1 MTSLY
6 FPGGTP
12 VYAKCISALSS
23 PNLTTDER
31 QDEILQCLG
40 STLDETMSGVNTF
53 YLIYAASL
61 VFYMQAGFAMLCAG
75 SVRLKNVQNTM
86 MKNILDACG
95 ASLGYYS
102 VGFAFAWGS
111 SNLPGQQSTV
121 DSSSTSF
128 IGTTNFFLTE
138 TDEKAFFLF
147 QYAFAATSATVVVG
161 TLAERCQMVAYLCYS
176 IFLTS
181 FVYPVVVRS
190 IWNTE
195 GFLSSHNDDNSIS
208 DVGVGV
214 IDFSG
219 GLVVHVTGGLTALIA
234 AYILGPRK
242 GRFVEVDGKWKCRD
256 FPGHSVALKVLG
268 TLILWFGWYGFST
281 GSTYFITTTRKAF
294 LAQNAAV
301 NTTLAAAGGTMTSLL
316 VNAWLV
322 ERHTGETEFNLSD
335 ALFGCLSGLVSITNG
350 CAYVDSWAAFIIGM
364 VSGIIYLGGTKLLV
378 KARIDDAVDAIP
390 THMFCGLWGTVAVGL
405 FAVPDYL
412 RMTHE
417 DIEYGGWFY
426 NVDNGRLLGCQMIG
440 ILFVVG
446 WVSAFMLPFFG
457 LLHYLGWLRADRL
470 EEIVGLDISYHGGIS
485 GRTQSDD
492 NDDDASRQEHLDAYF
507 ERKRLRRESSRN
519 NLRRRVIDR
528 LTDSLHRQDVSMI
541 PSESNE
547 NINNTPAASEEVGRD
562 SVISSEDTWQSNA
575 DVGGNHP

>member
-1 MTSLY
+1 
-6 FPGGTP
+6 
-12 VYAKCISALSS
+12 
-23 PNLTTDER
+23 
-31 QDEILQCLG
+31 
-40 STLDETMSGVNTF
+40 MSGVNTF

-176 IFLTS
+176 VFLTS

-256 FPGHSVALKVLG
+256 FPGHSVALKVSGL
-268 TLILWFGWYGFST
+268 
-281 GSTYFITTTRKAF
+281 R
-294 LAQNAAV
+294 NAAHFYQ
-301 NTTLAAAGGTMTSLL
+301 L
-316 VNAWLV
+316 
-322 ERHTGETEFNLSD
+322 
-335 ALFGCLSGLVSITNG
+335 
-350 CAYVDSWAAFIIGM
+350 
-364 VSGIIYLGGTKLLV
+364 
-378 KARIDDAVDAIP
+378 
-390 THMFCGLWGTVAVGL
+390 
-405 FAVPDYL
+405 
-412 RMTHE
+412 E
-417 DIEYGGWFY
+417 DI
-426 NVDNGRLLGCQMIG
+426 LLI
-440 ILFVVG
+440 
-446 WVSAFMLPFFG
+446 FFG
-457 LLHYLGWLRADRL
+457 SCKT
-470 EEIVGLDISYHGGIS
+470 ILDS
-485 GRTQSDD
+485 
-492 NDDDASRQEHLDAYF
+492 
-507 ERKRLRRESSRN
+507 
-519 NLRRRVIDR
+519 
-528 LTDSLHRQDVSMI
+528 
-541 PSESNE
+541 
-547 NINNTPAASEEVGRD
+547 
-562 SVISSEDTWQSNA
+562 
-575 DVGGNHP
+575 

>member
-176 IFLTS
+176 VFLTS

>member
-86 MKNILDACG
+86 MKNLLDACG

-147 QYAFAATSATVVVG
+147 QYAFAATSATVVAG

-176 IFLTS
+176 VFLTS

>member
-147 QYAFAATSATVVVG
+147 QYAFAATSATVVAG

-176 IFLTS
+176 VFLTS

>member
-1 MTSLY
+1 
-6 FPGGTP
+6 
-12 VYAKCISALSS
+12 
-23 PNLTTDER
+23 
-31 QDEILQCLG
+31 
-40 STLDETMSGVNTF
+40 MSGVNTF

-176 IFLTS
+176 VFLTS

-242 GRFVEVDGKWKCRD
+242 GRFVEVDGKWECRD
-256 FPGHSVALKVLG
+256 FPGHSVALKVSGL
-268 TLILWFGWYGFST
+268 
-281 GSTYFITTTRKAF
+281 R
-294 LAQNAAV
+294 NAAHFYQ
-301 NTTLAAAGGTMTSLL
+301 L
-316 VNAWLV
+316 
-322 ERHTGETEFNLSD
+322 
-335 ALFGCLSGLVSITNG
+335 
-350 CAYVDSWAAFIIGM
+350 
-364 VSGIIYLGGTKLLV
+364 
-378 KARIDDAVDAIP
+378 
-390 THMFCGLWGTVAVGL
+390 
-405 FAVPDYL
+405 
-412 RMTHE
+412 E
-417 DIEYGGWFY
+417 DI
-426 NVDNGRLLGCQMIG
+426 LLI
-440 ILFVVG
+440 
-446 WVSAFMLPFFG
+446 FFG
-457 LLHYLGWLRADRL
+457 SCKT
-470 EEIVGLDISYHGGIS
+470 ILDS
-485 GRTQSDD
+485 
-492 NDDDASRQEHLDAYF
+492 
-507 ERKRLRRESSRN
+507 
-519 NLRRRVIDR
+519 
-528 LTDSLHRQDVSMI
+528 
-541 PSESNE
+541 
-547 NINNTPAASEEVGRD
+547 
-562 SVISSEDTWQSNA
+562 
-575 DVGGNHP
+575 

>member
-86 MKNILDACG
+86 MKNLLDACG

-176 IFLTS
+176 VFLTS

-575 DVGGNHP
+575 GVGGNHP

>member
-1 MTSLY
+1 M
-6 FPGGTP
+6 
-12 VYAKCISALSS
+12 ISFCNFSHFANQTDQSVKYQPS
-23 PNLTTDER
+23 HVQTT
-31 QDEILQCLG
+31 
-40 STLDETMSGVNTF
+40 T
-53 YLIYAASL
+53 
-61 VFYMQAGFAMLCAG
+61 
-75 SVRLKNVQNTM
+75 
-86 MKNILDACG
+86 
-95 ASLGYYS
+95 
-102 VGFAFAWGS
+102 
-111 SNLPGQQSTV
+111 
-121 DSSSTSF
+121 
-128 IGTTNFFLTE
+128 
-138 TDEKAFFLF
+138 
-147 QYAFAATSATVVVG
+147 
-161 TLAERCQMVAYLCYS
+161 
-176 IFLTS
+176 
-181 FVYPVVVRS
+181 
-190 IWNTE
+190 
-195 GFLSSHNDDNSIS
+195 
-208 DVGVGV
+208 
-214 IDFSG
+214 
-219 GLVVHVTGGLTALIA
+219 
-234 AYILGPRK
+234 
-242 GRFVEVDGKWKCRD
+242 
-256 FPGHSVALKVLG
+256 LKVLG

>member
-86 MKNILDACG
+86 MKNLLDACG

-176 IFLTS
+176 VFLTS